1 MNQRQRKAL
10 QLALDHL
17 GQGAWPA
24 AHKIVQSDES
34 TMGCWVH
41 GIVHVMEGDLDNA
54 RYWYG
59 RAKRDFVPDAA
70 AEIVAAREALR

>member
-1 MNQRQRKAL
+1 MSKHKAL
-10 QLALDHL
+10 QTALDHL
-17 GQGAWPA
+17 DKGGWEA

-34 TMGCWVH
+34 AEGCWVH

-59 RAKRDFVPDAA
+59 RAGRVFSADVAGEIAA
-70 AEIVAAREALR
+70 VKQAMT

>member
-1 MNQRQRKAL
+1 MSERNAL
-10 QLALDHL
+10 KIALDHL
-17 GQGAWPA
+17 DNGDWDA

-34 TMGCWVH
+34 ATGCWVH

-59 RAKRDFVPDAA
+59 RAGQGFSTDAA
-70 AEIVAAREALR
+70 KEIVAVRKVVL

>member
-1 MNQRQRKAL
+1 MSERNAL
-10 QLALDHL
+10 KIALDHL
-17 GQGAWPA
+17 DNGDWDA

-34 TMGCWVH
+34 ATGCWVH

-59 RAKRDFVPDAA
+59 RAGQGFSADAA
-70 AEIVAAREALR
+70 KEIVAVRKAIL

>member
-1 MNQRQRKAL
+1 MSVGQRKAL
-10 QLALDHL
+10 RAALDHL
-17 GQGAWPA
+17 EQGDWDA

-34 TMGCWVH
+34 PEGCWVH

-59 RAKRDFVPDAA
+59 RAERAFSEDAA
-70 AEIVAAREALR
+70 KEIAAVKKLRA

>member
-1 MNQRQRKAL
+1 VSAGKGEAL
-10 QLALDHL
+10 QTAIKHLDK
-17 GQGAWPA
+17 GDWEA

-34 TMGCWVH
+34 PEGSWVH

-59 RAKRDFVPDAA
+59 RAGRAFSEDAA
-70 AEIVAAREALR
+70 KEITAVKKALL